1 MTISAGFKTDFA
13 YRTNK
18 QIYFDPSETVGLGST
33 AGVGIGSTIFFS
45 NPGAGATSIKIPTKT
60 LFIKDH
66 EFETGDLVTYSSGIG
81 SGIVVQDETNVG
93 VGTTLASGTQL
104 FIAKVS
110 NNLIGLSTVRV
121 GLGTTGTFV
130 GVGTTTTSTT
140 LAFLGIG
147 TGVQHSLKTNHNIIT
162 GTVSRNTVT
171 VATGQTHELHP
182 GHDVILNVN
191 PGVSSSFDIR
201 YNDFNRKMIVNAK
214 DYTSAGIDTST
225 GIITIDNHEFYSG
238 QKIIYT
244 SGNPAQGLTNNGIYY
259 IVVTDKN
266 RFRLANSYEN
276 SVKEIPDTVGL
287 GSTGA
292 GTINPINPPIT
303 LYKNSTVNFT
313 LTDSS
318 LSHTI
323 QNTSYPSFEL
333 NFYYDRN
340 YSNKYVGRLSNN
352 KDYDVTRTGTPGMD
366 GTAKVSLIV
375 NDNTPEKLYYRLDPV
390 YESDDI
396 PERKSGIT
404 IDTDVLENNVIE
416 IKNSFYNGKHRL
428 STGSCKFKILHF

>member
-45 NPGAGATSIKIPTKT
+45 NPGAGATLINIPTKT
-60 LFIKDH
+60 LFFKDH

-147 TGVQHSLKTNHNIIT
+147 TGVQHSLKTNFNVIT

-171 VATGQTHELHP
+171 VATGQTHELHS
-182 GHDVILNVN
+182 GHEVIMDVN
-191 PGVSSSFDIR
+191 PGVSSSFNIR
-201 YNDFNRKMIVNAK
+201 YNDFNRKMVVNAK

-225 GIITIDNHEFYSG
+225 GIITIDNHEPKG
-238 QKIIYT
+238 Q
-244 SGNPAQGLTNNGIYY
+244 
-259 IVVTDKN
+259 
-266 RFRLANSYEN
+266 
-276 SVKEIPDTVGL
+276 
-287 GSTGA
+287 
-292 GTINPINPPIT
+292 
-303 LYKNSTVNFT
+303 
-313 LTDSS
+313 
-318 LSHTI
+318 
-323 QNTSYPSFEL
+323 
-333 NFYYDRN
+333 
-340 YSNKYVGRLSNN
+340 RLSIMSQ
-352 KDYDVTRTGTPGMD
+352 VCIMESTI
-366 GTAKVSLIV
+366 SL
-375 NDNTPEKLYYRLDPV
+375 LQRQHLDL
-390 YESDDI
+390 
-396 PERKSGIT
+396 KQ
-404 IDTDVLENNVIE
+404 L
-416 IKNSFYNGKHRL
+416 
-428 STGSCKFKILHF
+428 